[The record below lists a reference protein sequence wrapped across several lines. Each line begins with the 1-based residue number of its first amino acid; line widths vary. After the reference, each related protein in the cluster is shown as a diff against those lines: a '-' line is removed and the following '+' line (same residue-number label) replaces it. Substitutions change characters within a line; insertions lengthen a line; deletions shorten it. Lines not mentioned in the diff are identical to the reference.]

1 MALIEIR
8 NVSKVYPGGV
18 GAVNGVTL
26 DVEEGETLVLIGT
39 SGSGK
44 TTLMKM
50 VNRLIEPTSG
60 EIRIRGQDVGKLD
73 PIALRR
79 DIGYVIQKIG
89 LFPHMTIEDNIAVV
103 PRLKGWPPERRREQA
118 KELLSMVGLEPD
130 QYLRRHPAELSGG
143 QQQRVGVARALAGNP
158 PIILMDEPF
167 GALDPITREQL
178 QEEFR
183 QLKERIQKT
192 IIFVTH
198 DIFEAVNLADRMAII
213 DAGRILQVDR
223 PERVL
228 ARPAD
233 KFVARFLGKHRF
245 QLEMSTV
252 QVRDVMNEDAV
263 TVRIAGRQQSV
274 ARAVE
279 LMRQHRVTS
288 LFAVDEER
296 KLVGTVTAEAVRRA
310 REDADLGQI
319 VALDVA
325 TVDPETDLLS
335 AMHVMANSQ
344 YTALP
349 VLDGSGRVAGVLTAS
364 SLIGVFADGLTSNSG
379 TSADEGALPDTAVHE
394 EAERA

>member
-8 NVSKVYPGGV
+8 NVTKVYPGGV

-26 DVEEGETLVLIGT
+26 DVEAGETLVLIGT

-50 VNRLIEPTSG
+50 VSRLIEPTSG
-60 EIRIRGQDVGKLD
+60 AIRVRGEDISKLD

-89 LFPHMTIEDNIAVV
+89 LFPHMSIEDNIAVV
-103 PRLKGWPPERRREQA
+103 PRLKGWPPERRRERA
-118 KELLSMVGLEPD
+118 VELLSMVGMEPD
-130 QYLRRHPAELSGG
+130 QYLRRYPAELSGG
-143 QQQRVGVARALAGNP
+143 QQQRVGVARALAGDP

-228 ARPAD
+228 AHPANE
-233 KFVARFLGKHRF
+233 FVARFLGKHRF
-245 QLEMSTV
+245 QLEMSTA

-263 TVRIAGRQQSV
+263 TVRISGRRQSV

-296 KLVGTVTAEAVRRA
+296 KLVGIVTAEAVRRA

-319 VALDVA
+319 AAADVA
-325 TVDPETDLLS
+325 TVGPETDLLS

-344 YTALP
+344 YTTLP

-379 TSADEGALPDTAVHE
+379 MSAEGGALPDTAVHE
-394 EAERA
+394 EAETA

>member
-8 NVSKVYPGGV
+8 KVSKVYPGGV
-18 GAVNGVTL
+18 DAVSGVSL

-50 VNRLIEPTSG
+50 INRLIEPTSG
-60 EIRIRGQDVGKLD
+60 EIRIRGQDIGKLS

-89 LFPHMTIEDNIAVV
+89 LFPHMTIEENIAVV
-103 PRLKGWPPERRREQA
+103 PRLKGWPLERRREQA

-143 QQQRVGVARALAGNP
+143 QQQRVGVARALAGDP

-213 DAGRILQVDR
+213 EAGRILQVDR
-223 PERVL
+223 PELVL
-228 ARPAD
+228 AHPANE
-233 KFVARFLGKHRF
+233 FVARFLGKHRF

-263 TVRIAGRQQSV
+263 TVRIAGRKQSM

-279 LMRQHRVTS
+279 LMRQHHVTS

-296 KLVGTVTAEAVRRA
+296 KLVGIVTAEAVRRA
-310 REDADLGQI
+310 REDIDLSRI
-319 VALDVA
+319 VAPDVA
-325 TVDPETDLLS
+325 TVTLDTDLLS

-344 YTALP
+344 YSALP
-349 VLDGSGRVAGVLTAS
+349 VLDGSGRLAGVLTAS
-364 SLIGVFADGLTSNSG
+364 SLVGVFADGLTGNSG
-379 TSADEGALPDTAVHE
+379 TSADERATPAAVVHE
-394 EAERA
+394 EAETA